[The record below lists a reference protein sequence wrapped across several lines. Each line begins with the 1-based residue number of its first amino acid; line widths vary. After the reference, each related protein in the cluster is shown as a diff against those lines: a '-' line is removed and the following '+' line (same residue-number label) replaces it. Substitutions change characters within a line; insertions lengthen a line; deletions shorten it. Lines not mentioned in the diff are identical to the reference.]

1 MYVVARWV
9 PQLAVAPYEWQGW
22 LLLYN
27 SRDVFPGD
35 VVLDLIETPWGR
47 KWVCS
52 RTGRTIIVSERASD
66 VRDQKVPTDA
76 PHQG

>member
-9 PQLAVAPYEWQGW
+9 PQLAVAPYEWRGW

-35 VVLDLIETPWGR
+35 VVMDLVETPYGR
-47 KWVCS
+47 SWVCS
-52 RTGRTIIVSERASD
+52 RTGRKIIVSERASD
-66 VRDQKVPTDA
+66 ARDAKVPTDPA
-76 PHQG
+76 HQG